1 MQLARVIGSVVCD
14 HKESSLEGVK
24 LLLLQPLTEAL
35 EETGEPLVACDT
47 VRAGVGD
54 TVIWVGGRE
63 AALALDNW
71 YNPADAAVMGIV
83 DRVSLG
89 RAE

>member
-1 MQLARVIGSVVCD
+1 MKLARVIGSVVCD
-14 HKESSLEGVK
+14 SKDGSLAGVK

-35 EETGEPLVACDT
+35 MEDGEPLVACDT
-47 VRAGVGD
+47 VQAGVGD

-63 AALALDNW
+63 AALALENW

-83 DRVSLG
+83 DQVNRG